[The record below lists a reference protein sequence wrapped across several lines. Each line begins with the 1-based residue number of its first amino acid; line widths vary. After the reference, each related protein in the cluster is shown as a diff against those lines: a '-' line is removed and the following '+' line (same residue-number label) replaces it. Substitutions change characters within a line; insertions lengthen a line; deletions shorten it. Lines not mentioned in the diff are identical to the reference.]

1 MITIITATS
10 CDSPWRTASKAS
22 RGFGPVFAF
31 FVQFSLSHSCAAL
44 AGDLAALIKDQNNQP
59 LADAVVLMSPIDR
72 GRIPSAKPGIE
83 VVDQV
88 DKEFVPY
95 VKAIPVGSAVS
106 FPNKDNIRHHVYSF
120 SPAKKFELP
129 LYAGTPAAPVVF
141 DKPGVVTLGCNIHD
155 WMIGFIYVADTPYF
169 GKSAADGMVRTG
181 NLPPGEY
188 AVRVWHPRLM
198 VSEESTSRRVNVEK
212 TGTLELSWQLRV
224 KPEFRPRRS
233 PVQGR
238 GAYR

>member
-1 MITIITATS
+1 M
-10 CDSPWRTASKAS
+10 
-22 RGFGPVFAF
+22 
-31 FVQFSLSHSCAAL
+31 
-44 AGDLAALIKDQNNQP
+44 
-59 LADAVVLMSPIDR
+59 VLVSPIDR
-72 GRIPSAKPGIE
+72 GRIPAFKPGNEI
-83 VVDQV
+83 VDQI

-95 VKAIPVGSAVS
+95 VKPVLVGSAVS
-106 FPNKDNIRHHVYSF
+106 FPNNDNIRHHVYSF

-155 WMIGFIYVADTPYF
+155 WMIGFIYVADAPYF
-169 GKSAADGMVRTG
+169 GKSTADGMVRIG

-188 AVRVWHPRLM
+188 AVRLWHPRLM
-198 VSEESTSRRVNVEK
+198 DSEESTSRRVNVEK
-212 TGTLELSWQLRV
+212 TGTLELSWQLRL